1 MDSMEQVQLWAERRM
16 HDSIDP
22 DADMMSIRLS

>member
-1 MDSMEQVQLWAERRM
+1 MDSMEQVQLWTERRM
-16 HDSIDP
+16 RDSVDS